1 MSNAEEPVIEIVEV
15 EPLTPET
22 SGEAQIGKPK
32 KRDRNQAFW
41 PILLIL
47 VGIILL
53 FQNLGWGMEQFNWW
67 ALFIFIPVAGALSAA
82 WGEFLKSRTF
92 NGKVRTNL
100 GSALVIGTVAML
112 LLLGADWSRWWPLMV
127 ITPGISMMLSGFG
140 QVDTLRHKNIVALV
154 GYNLWVGAALVL
166 LGAGFLALILPIPSL
181 TGYLDGWRWWS
192 APILFAAF
200 GAFVT
205 ATIVCYRNDWK
216 MNWTTW
222 AFMGIGAAVGAT
234 GLFALF
240 NLQWSLLGPVIL
252 IAVGLIVL
260 SKIFTKK

>member
-1 MSNAEEPVIEIVEV
+1 MSNAEEPVIEIVEP
-15 EPLTPET
+15 EPVTTEIT
-22 SGEAQIGKPK
+22 AEAKIGKQK
-32 KRDRNQAFW
+32 KRDHNQAFW

-53 FQNLGWGMEQFNWW
+53 FQNLGWGMAQFNWW

-92 NGKVRTNL
+92 NGKVRSNL
-100 GSALVIGTVAML
+100 GSALVVGTVAML
-112 LLLGADWSRWWPLMV
+112 LLVGADWSRWWPLMV

-140 QVDTLRHKNIVALV
+140 QVDALKHKNIVALV

-166 LGAGFLALILPIPSL
+166 LGAGFLVLMLPIPSL
-181 TGYLDGWRWWS
+181 TGYLEGWRWWS
-192 APILFAAF
+192 APILFAAV

-222 AFMGIGAAVGAT
+222 AFVGIGAAVAAT

-252 IAVGLIVL
+252 IAIGVIVL
-260 SKIFTKK
+260 SKIFIKK